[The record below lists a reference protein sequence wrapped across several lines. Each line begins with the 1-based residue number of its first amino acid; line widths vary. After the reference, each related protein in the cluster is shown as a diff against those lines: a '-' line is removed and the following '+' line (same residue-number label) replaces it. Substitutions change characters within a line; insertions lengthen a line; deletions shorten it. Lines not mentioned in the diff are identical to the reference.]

1 MLKIHEIIFQNI
13 SEHTIYL
20 RYCLFRFRRRNVIF
34 DSMHFVIKAQTN
46 ASSGT
51 WSMITLKVLD
61 FFISKWIWSERSFSF
76 YKNYPVRDSDICFS
90 CPVHVR
96 PKTRLHPDVQSNHF
110 PRDWPFFRGSYSL
123 SYMAH
128 DVCRNT
134 DSLLDVLNKKNI

>member
-1 MLKIHEIIFQNI
+1 MKKCLLWFHAFCYKGTDQHILWNLKHDLIQDFK
-13 SEHTIYL
+13 YL
-20 RYCLFRFRRRNVIF
+20 
-34 DSMHFVIKAQTN
+34 
-46 ASSGT
+46 
-51 WSMITLKVLD
+51 
-61 FFISKWIWSERSFSF
+61 ISKYIQSKFSLDQYSFD
-76 YKNYPVRDSDICFS
+76 KNYPVRDSDICFS

-134 DSLLDVLNKKNI
+134 DSLLNILNKRNISLICPI